1 MNELGVNL
9 YQYKRRLEQST
20 VKLNEDSL
28 VCDENKQAIV
38 SFSKVRL
45 AKGSSHGRVAKI
57 VYCLRFLAHWLKKPY
72 SQATKDDLIALIG
85 DLESNTNYSDNTK
98 HDYKIVLKMFYKWLK
113 GNDEVAPPEIKWL
126 VPKLKNEAH
135 KLPEDLLTEDEVLKL
150 ASAANHPRDRAIIL
164 VLYEA
169 GCRIGELLTLQM
181 KHVQFDKYGAVLRVT
196 GKTGDRRVRIISS
209 APALASWVDI
219 YDNAK
224 DPDAPLWPPRANS
237 SSKPA
242 KNAVKILDNR
252 CASEMIKQLARKVG
266 IRKRI
271 HPHLFRHSRATALAG
286 KLTEAQMKEYFGW
299 VQGSDMAAT
308 YVHLSG
314 RDVDNA
320 LLKLHGLA
328 KPEEEHE
335 DKMKVRSCQRCKEY
349 NSPIAKFCIKCGLPL
364 DENFLAKVE
373 KEIQTGNYI
382 NNKLWENE
390 EYREFSY
397 RMMTKL
403 GLDKK
408 LVVNSYQP

>member
-1 MNELGVNL
+1 MNELGFNL
-9 YQYKRRLEQST
+9 YQYQRRLEQST
-20 VKLNEDSL
+20 AKLNEDGL

-72 SQATKDDLIALIG
+72 IQATKDDLIVLIG
-85 DLESNTNYSDNTK
+85 DLESNTNYSDHTK
-98 HDYKIVLKMFYKWLK
+98 HDYKIVIKMFYKWLK
-113 GNDEVAPPEIKWL
+113 GNDKIAPSEIDWL
-126 VPKLKNEAH
+126 IPKLKNEAH

-150 ASAANHPRDRAIIL
+150 ANAANHPRDRAIIL

-196 GKTGDRRVRIISS
+196 GKTGDRRIRIISS

-224 DPDAPLWPPRANS
+224 DPEAPLWPPRANS
-237 SSKPA
+237 SSKPH

-252 CASEMIKQLARKVG
+252 CTSEMIKRLAIKVG

-271 HPHLFRHSRATALAG
+271 HPHLFRHSRATSLAG

-328 KPEEEHE
+328 KPEEEQE
-335 DKMKVRSCQRCKEY
+335 DKMKVRSCMRCKEH
-349 NSPIAKFCIKCGLPL
+349 NSPISKFCIKCGLPL
-364 DENFLAKVE
+364 DQIFLATIENERK
-373 KEIQTGNYI
+373 NAD
-382 NNKLWENE
+382 NLMNKLMEDK
-390 EYREFSY
+390 EFKEL
-397 RMMTKL
+397 MLKKILEM
-403 GLDKK
+403 GLEKNF
-408 LVVNSYQP
+408 V